1 MGLPDA
7 TWTVPGEAQSQLA
20 HLFWKPLPDTLKST
34 HGRLCW
40 GLGVLLKKWVVL
52 HLLSGLGEAWL
63 WVDIHVQVKP
73 RPHHQRP

>member
-1 MGLPDA
+1 MRLPDA

-20 HLFWKPLPDTLKST
+20 HLFWKPLPDTLKSI

-52 HLLSGLGEAWL
+52 HLLSGLGEA
-63 WVDIHVQVKP
+63 
-73 RPHHQRP
+73 